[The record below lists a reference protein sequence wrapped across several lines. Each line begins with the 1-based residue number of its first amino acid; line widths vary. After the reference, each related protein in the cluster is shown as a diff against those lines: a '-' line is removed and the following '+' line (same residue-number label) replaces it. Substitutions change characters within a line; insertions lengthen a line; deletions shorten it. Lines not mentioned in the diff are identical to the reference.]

1 MEHDDIQPPQLP
13 RLHFGRTDTGKVA
26 QWLGDQRDYH
36 DTTTDSLGN
45 RYWPKR
51 PNSVHIRPD
60 DVAHDWR
67 NEHYR
72 RRLRPVISSKP
83 ATNSRTLVGWQP
95 LPAHFHALAHLPV
108 LEQLAWVGILEPTKC
123 YQRPERL
130 SSWLSLSDDCTVF
143 EDEKFDEKN
152 EKKSS
157 IEEHYNLHPSFVTTH
172 DQLLALQAPHP
183 VPSIPGERYWKSLWY
198 HYMTVYK
205 RLMLF
210 ILVTNITILAA
221 LSSARQSF
229 SYPYA
234 ATATGANLLA
244 SVLMRQEHVINI
256 LYHLT
261 CALPRQ
267 TPLTLRRV
275 AAKLA
280 YNNGGIHAGAAIG
293 GLIWYISYAALLSRH
308 FHGTTGAT
316 MAVSGI
322 TATIV
327 VLLAALIALSHPSIR
342 RRYHNFWE
350 LSHRYGGWI
359 AIALVWVQM
368 IVVAGADARNA
379 GQSVGRALLH
389 LPLFYFLIVITCCL
403 LYPWL
408 RIKRLTVNAEYLS
421 AHATQ
426 LRFADRSLS
435 TSRGVRLARNPFRE
449 NHGFA
454 TIPKSRSSML
464 LDPEKGYSI
473 LVSNAGDFTNGL
485 IHRPPRHIWLR
496 GAPTIGIMRLA
507 TLFRP
512 IVIVATGSGIGPCLS
527 FLNVKRGHPMRVIW
541 SARCPE
547 LTFGYGIIEKV
558 LKADDKAVI
567 VDTQQVGCTKVDLV
581 SLAFAMVKDIRAEA
595 VMVISNPKVTR
606 DVVYGMEMR
615 GIAAFGAVFDS

>member
-1 MEHDDIQPPQLP
+1 MEHDDTRPPQLP
-13 RLHFGRTDTGKVA
+13 RLHLGRTDTGKVA
-26 QWLGDQRDYH
+26 RWLGDQHAYH
-36 DTTTDSLGN
+36 DTTIDSHGN
-45 RYWPKR
+45 RHRPKR
-51 PNSVHIRPD
+51 PNSVHVRPD
-60 DVAHDWR
+60 DVAYDWEDEYYGR
-67 NEHYR
+67 WR
-72 RRLRPVISSKP
+72 RPVISSKP

-95 LPAHFHALAHLPV
+95 LPAHSNALAHLPV
-108 LEQLAWVGILEPTKC
+108 SEQLAWVGIMEPTKC
-123 YQRPERL
+123 YQPPERL
-130 SSWLSLSDDCTVF
+130 SSWPSLSGDCTSF
-143 EDEKFDEKN
+143 DDEKFDEKDG
-152 EKKSS
+152 KSP

-210 ILVTNITILAA
+210 ALVTDVAILAA

-229 SYPYA
+229 SYPNA

-244 SVLMRQEHVINI
+244 SVLMRQEHVINM

-280 YNNGGIHAGAAIG
+280 YNNGGIHAGAAMS
-293 GLIWYISYAALLSRH
+293 GLIWYISYAVLLSRH

-316 MAVSGI
+316 MAVSGV

-350 LSHRYGGWI
+350 LSHRYGGWT
-359 AIALVWVQM
+359 AIALVWSQM
-368 IVVAGADARNA
+368 VIVAVADARAA
-379 GQSVGRALLH
+379 GQFVGRALLH

-403 LYPWL
+403 IYPWL

-426 LRFADRSLS
+426 LQFTDCSLS
-435 TSRGVRLARNPFRE
+435 TSRGVRLARNPLRE

-454 TIPKSRSSML
+454 TIPKFRSSML

-527 FLNVKRGHPMRVIW
+527 FLNVKRGHPMRAIW

-567 VDTQQVGCTKVDLV
+567 VDTQQVGCAKVDLV

>member
-1 MEHDDIQPPQLP
+1 MEHDDTRPPQLP

-26 QWLGDQRDYH
+26 RWLGDQHAYH
-36 DTTTDSLGN
+36 DTTIDSHGD
-45 RYWPKR
+45 RHRPKR
-51 PNSVHIRPD
+51 PNSVHVRPD
-60 DVAHDWR
+60 DVAYDW
-67 NEHYR
+67 EKECYG

-83 ATNSRTLVGWQP
+83 ATHSRALVGWQP
-95 LPAHFHALAHLPV
+95 LPVHSNALAHLPV
-108 LEQLAWVGILEPTKC
+108 SEQLAWVGIMEPTKC
-123 YQRPERL
+123 YQRSERL
-130 SSWLSLSDDCTVF
+130 SSWPSLSGDCTF
-143 EDEKFDEKN
+143 FDDEKFDEKD
-152 EKKSS
+152 EKTS

-172 DQLLALQAPHP
+172 DQLLALQPPHP

-210 ILVTNITILAA
+210 ALVTNVAILAT

-229 SYPYA
+229 SYPDA
-234 ATATGANLLA
+234 ATATGANLMA

-261 CALPRQ
+261 CALPRL
-267 TPLTLRRV
+267 TPLMLRRV

-280 YNNGGIHAGAAIG
+280 YNNGGIHAGAAMS
-293 GLIWYISYAALLSRH
+293 GLIWYISYAVLLSRH

-316 MAVSGI
+316 MAVAGV

-350 LSHRYGGWI
+350 LSHRYGGWT
-359 AIALVWVQM
+359 AIALVWSQM
-368 IVVAGADARNA
+368 VIVAVADARNA

-403 LYPWL
+403 IYPWL

-426 LRFADRSLS
+426 LRFTDRSLS
-435 TSRGVRLARNPFRE
+435 TSRGVRLARNPLRE

-485 IHRPPRHIWLR
+485 IHRPSRHIWLR

-567 VDTQQVGCTKVDLV
+567 VDTQQVGCAKVDLV
-581 SLAFAMVKDIRAEA
+581 SLSFAMVKDTRAEA
-595 VMVISNPKVTR
+595 VIIISNPKVTR